1 MRKRQ
6 LPLGNRNMIGVKVKE
21 ARERKGMKQK
31 ALMAQLQV
39 NGIDMNSSG
48 LSKIEGQTRSVLDF
62 ELAAIANILDVSV
75 DWLLGRTQSTTS
87 NVQSKKE

>member
-6 LPLGNRNMIGVKVKE
+6 LPLGNRNMIGVRVKE

-39 NGIDMNSSG
+39 NGVDMNSSG